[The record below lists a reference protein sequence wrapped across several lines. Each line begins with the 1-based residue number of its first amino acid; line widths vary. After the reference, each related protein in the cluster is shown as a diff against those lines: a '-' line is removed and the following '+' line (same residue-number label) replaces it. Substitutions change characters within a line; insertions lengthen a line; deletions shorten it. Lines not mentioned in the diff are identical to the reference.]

1 METFISDRDN
11 IERVWK
17 CPDCKL
23 LKPFSQR
30 MKTDDTP
37 TRKLNCLAADIVQRD
52 SMENT
57 MNGTIDDLTVRR
69 ADNANETSDD
79 SILNTSNTD
88 VQNHLLHKYN
98 PDNINMTRGSKIK
111 DESPFKA
118 PVEYNRLRD
127 IMHEEFGNILS
138 TKLAYLQD
146 SIFDK
151 LHEISQRLT
160 KLEAKVNTG
169 VHESDTN
176 QSIFDNEAKGKKID
190 NVANR
195 LSIIEDTFKTPQ
207 LSTANKDTPKN
218 TTNNNSKKNNV
229 NKKTKP
235 TGKNQEEKLIV
246 GSGSKPLQQE
256 EILVIT
262 EQKIQELTEPD
273 QEGWNKVVHQKSKRS
288 IRKSAEIRRGT
299 ADPGFTTL
307 QASEKVTYLH
317 LYYVKVG
324 TSDKQVS
331 DHLKKICS
339 GDVCTVDTLKARGNY
354 ASFKL
359 GVPPRLVEEVLSTT
373 NWATN
378 ICIRPWRQNFRVK
391 QHNGE
396 RQSLNRH

>member
-1 METFISDRDN
+1 MTECKIMIEEERVEQVKEFVYLGSVFTSDGKCESD
-11 IERVWK
+11 IERRVNAGNMVNGA
-17 CPDCKL
+17 L
-23 LKPFSQR
+23 HAFMNSQ
-30 MKTDDTP
+30 K
-37 TRKLNCLAADIVQRD
+37 V
-52 SMENT
+52 
-57 MNGTIDDLTVRR
+57 
-69 ADNANETSDD
+69 SD
-79 SILNTSNTD
+79 
-88 VQNHLLHKYN
+88 K
-98 PDNINMTRGSKIK
+98 
-111 DESPFKA
+111 
-118 PVEYNRLRD
+118 
-127 IMHEEFGNILS
+127 
-138 TKLAYLQD
+138 
-146 SIFDK
+146 
-151 LHEISQRLT
+151 
-160 KLEAKVNTG
+160 
-169 VHESDTN
+169 
-176 QSIFDNEAKGKKID
+176 
-190 NVANR
+190 
-195 LSIIEDTFKTPQ
+195 Q

-262 EQKIQELTEPD
+262 EQKIQELSEPD